1 MITYD
6 YYRIFYYVAQ
16 YKSFTRAAE
25 ALHNNQPNITRCM
38 NNLESELNCTLFLR
52 SNKGIT
58 LTPEGKRLYEH
69 VAIAYEQLSLGED
82 EIRQNRDLE
91 NGLVSIGASENAL
104 RLLLLPVL
112 ERFHEQ
118 YPHVRIRIFNHSTP
132 QAILALESKV
142 VDFAA
147 VTSPL
152 TIQKP
157 LHKTHLASYREIL
170 IGGTKYKELASQIR
184 SLNDLS
190 GIPVIGLADG
200 TGTREL
206 YHRYF
211 LSHGLMFA
219 PDMEAATTD
228 QMLTLVKS
236 ELGIAFLP
244 QSMAQD
250 ALARGEIVQ
259 LHLQEIIPQR
269 SICLVYDHHRPLNTA
284 ARKFQQM
291 LTKAAPK
298 TPGTQITAG
307 PFPAN

>member
-112 ERFHEQ
+112 ERF
-118 YPHVRIRIFNHSTP
+118 
-132 QAILALESKV
+132 
-142 VDFAA
+142 AA

-228 QMLTLVKS
+228 QILPMITHN
-236 ELGIAFLP
+236 LGIGFYPEELA
-244 QSMAQD
+244 AE
-250 ALARGEIVQ
+250 AIARGSAYAIRLVEP
-259 LHLQEIIPQR
+259 IPER
-269 SICLVYDHHRPLNTA
+269 EICLVTNSSTQMSA
-284 ARKFQQM
+284 AVRKVISF
-291 LTKAAPK
+291 L
-298 TPGTQITAG
+298 
-307 PFPAN
+307 

>member
-69 VAIAYEQLSLGED
+69 VAI
-82 EIRQNRDLE
+82 
-91 NGLVSIGASENAL
+91 AL

-228 QMLTLVKS
+228 QILPMITHN
-236 ELGIAFLP
+236 LGIGFYPEELA
-244 QSMAQD
+244 AE
-250 ALARGEIVQ
+250 AIARGSAYAIRLVEP
-259 LHLQEIIPQR
+259 IPER
-269 SICLVYDHHRPLNTA
+269 EICLVTNSSTQMSA
-284 ARKFQQM
+284 AVRKVISF
-291 LTKAAPK
+291 L
-298 TPGTQITAG
+298 
-307 PFPAN
+307 

>member
-228 QMLTLVKS
+228 QILPMITHN
-236 ELGIAFLP
+236 LGIGFYP
-244 QSMAQD
+244 EE
-250 ALARGEIVQ
+250 LAAE
-259 LHLQEIIPQR
+259 P
-269 SICLVYDHHRPLNTA
+269 
-284 ARKFQQM
+284 
-291 LTKAAPK
+291 
-298 TPGTQITAG
+298 
-307 PFPAN
+307 PASGFWTSA

>member
-1 MITYD
+1 M
-6 YYRIFYYVAQ
+6 
-16 YKSFTRAAE
+16 
-25 ALHNNQPNITRCM
+25 
-38 NNLESELNCTLFLR
+38 
-52 SNKGIT
+52 
-58 LTPEGKRLYEH
+58 
-69 VAIAYEQLSLGED
+69 
-82 EIRQNRDLE
+82 
-91 NGLVSIGASENAL
+91 
-104 RLLLLPVL
+104 
-112 ERFHEQ
+112 
-118 YPHVRIRIFNHSTP
+118 RIRIFNHSTP

-228 QMLTLVKS
+228 QILPMITHN
-236 ELGIAFLP
+236 LGIGFYPEELA
-244 QSMAQD
+244 AETI
-250 ALARGEIVQ
+250 ARGSAYAIRLVEP
-259 LHLQEIIPQR
+259 IPER
-269 SICLVYDHHRPLNTA
+269 EICLVTNSSIQMSA
-284 ARKFQQM
+284 AVRKVISF
-291 LTKAAPK
+291 L
-298 TPGTQITAG
+298 
-307 PFPAN
+307 